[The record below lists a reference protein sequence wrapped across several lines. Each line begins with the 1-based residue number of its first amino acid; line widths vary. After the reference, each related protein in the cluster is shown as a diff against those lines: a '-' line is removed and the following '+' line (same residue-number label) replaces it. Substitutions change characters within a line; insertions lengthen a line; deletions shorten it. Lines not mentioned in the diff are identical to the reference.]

1 MARKT
6 MGCLALLSFI
16 WFEIACVIYQK
27 KKITVEQA
35 VGSDTEVLAVAK
47 KSGEYF
53 EFPKQAPGRIVGDR
67 VVGSY
72 RQSDFIIDLAE
83 VEKKEI
89 EINGRDQTT
98 TITTKD
104 GRTIKVKHAYEHNG
118 KIYSETIGN
127 IPLSEAEMLWVRKV
141 NGPLTLL
148 ATVSAI
154 LGVASGIFGGLYLIW
169 ILTKESCPFIYS
181 FDGEGYVF
189 DAEPY
194 GGAICESLKRTE
206 WCELENLK
214 EVDGR
219 YKLRLTNEVDETQ
232 YTDELTLVAVDHPAD
247 IRVVPD
253 ENGTFHR
260 LAQPAAPLKAYD
272 QNGRDISSQVQKK
285 DWIYW
290 KTPEDEISSSRNSW
304 KDELIFEFPK
314 PEGVKKVKF
323 LFNGCNTLWGSQ
335 MIKRLLELNGTGVQE
350 FYREVNARGP
360 AFFYRQQWTLREELF
375 RLQVRVETAGQWKS
389 KGLLL
394 GGGPF
399 ISEDRIYVLDVQDVP
414 GDVLKIKLTPP
425 VGFWMINQVAVD
437 YSDDLAMAGTEIAA
451 AEASDHQGRD
461 IREALSLMDG
471 RYLAMPNTGDW
482 AEISFIAPPR
492 KAGGERSIFARV
504 SGYYDIHLNAKGE
517 PKTELLENIRTKPGY
532 VIQYACR
539 EYLKWK
545 SEMGRGAAAR

>member
-1 MARKT
+1 MARKIT
-6 MGCLALLSFI
+6 GCFTLLFFI
-16 WFEIACVIYQK
+16 WFEIACVIYEK
-27 KKITVEQA
+27 NKITVEQA
-35 VGSDTEVLAVAK
+35 VGSNTEVLAVAK

-53 EFPKQAPGRIVGDR
+53 EFPKHAPGRIVGDS
-67 VVGSY
+67 VVSPY
-72 RQSDFIIDLAE
+72 LKSDFVIDLAD
-83 VEKKEI
+83 VEKKEM

-104 GRTIKVKHAYEHNG
+104 GKTIKLKLAYEKDG
-118 KIYSETIGN
+118 KIYGQTMTS
-127 IPLSEAEMLWVRKV
+127 IPLSQVEMLWVRKV
-141 NGPLTLL
+141 NGPLTFL
-148 ATVSAI
+148 ASASAI
-154 LGVASGIFGGLYLIW
+154 IGVAAGIYAGLYLIW

-181 FDGEGYVF
+181 FDGERYVF

-194 GGAICESLKRTE
+194 GGAICEGLKRTE

-232 YTDELTLVAVDHPAD
+232 YTDELTLVAVDHPAE
-247 IRVVPD
+247 ILVVPD
-253 ENGTFHR
+253 EKGTFHR
-260 LAQPAAPLKAYD
+260 LAKPAPPVRAYD
-272 QNGRDISSQVQKK
+272 QNGRDISPQVQKK

-304 KDELIFEFPK
+304 KDELVFEFPK
-314 PEGVKKVKF
+314 PEGAKKVKF

-350 FYREVNARGP
+350 FYREVNASGP
-360 AFFYRQQWTLREELF
+360 AFFQRQQWTLREELF

-399 ISEDRIYVLDVQDVP
+399 ISEDRVYILDVGDVP

-425 VGFWMINQVAVD
+425 VGFWMINRVAVD
-437 YSDDLAMAGTEIAA
+437 YSDDLTVVGTEIAA

-461 IREALSLMDG
+461 IREALSLTDG
-471 RYLAMPNTGDW
+471 RYFAMPRTGDW

-504 SGYYDIHLNAKGE
+504 SGYYDIHLKAQGE
-517 PKTELLENIRTKPGY
+517 PQTELLENFRTKPGS

-539 EYLKWK
+539 EYQKWK
-545 SEMGRGAAAR
+545 SEMGSGAAAR